1 MLTIGSYLCRNLSDS
16 GSPDQAV
23 VFDAL
28 EVVGIKHTEH
38 TKKGRLYFIIV
49 SITKGPPWVIWPS
62 SDVDLMLYCPVSAEV
77 MRSRY
82 PWMLLSQ
89 LITWR
94 AHAHTHKSLHTR
106 THTKTQMFVYGIKTT
121 RNPAWNKSYK
131 HATVLAIIL
140 LSSSLIHMYSIWS
153 NLMPTGIS
161 IPRGQMDV
169 ANSRVVT
176 HKVTA
181 QSQ

>member
-121 RNPAWNKSYK
+121 RNPAWNKSFQTCYCIGHHFVK
-131 HATVLAIIL
+131 L
-140 LSSSLIHMYSIWS
+140 L
-153 NLMPTGIS
+153 
-161 IPRGQMDV
+161 
-169 ANSRVVT
+169 T
-176 HKVTA
+176 HSHVQYMVKLNAHWNFNTKRTNGCGK
-181 QSQ
+181 